1 VVTAGIGTAG
11 TVVVTGANVLGLRTM
26 LGEKVGVGDCGAAS
40 TRPAVAA
47 GAGVFG
53 LPLVTTAAI
62 ADPPQHSRRNVPTI
76 PRING
81 NLDRFADAGDGG
93 LAYMPERGS

>member
-1 VVTAGIGTAG
+1 MTGGTGAKLVGLGATAGDCAG
-11 TVVVTGANVLGLRTM
+11 DSVGDGLR
-26 LGEKVGVGDCGAAS
+26 DSGAALTS
-40 TRPAVAA
+40 PAVAA

-76 PRING
+76 PSING
-81 NLDRFADAGDGG
+81 NLERFADGGDGG
-93 LAYMPERGS
+93 IAYMPERGS